1 VATVQA
7 GEPVTNEGNG
17 HGPGLLGRLRNR
29 LRPASR
35 AEGAPAAEGEED
47 GKANGKP
54 SGFLGRMTRRVRN
67 VLRRGGEEKDSQ
79 EAVEEPPA
87 EETVLLFAYRAAY
100 TPLHTP
106 DGTAQMPADLVPL
119 CKLHISERV
128 RPEAIETIRIFS
140 EVGVDIKVFTP
151 STADETVASLRQAG
165 LGSGEKERLTT
176 ISGPELAA
184 LDAGQL
190 ARAAHQTT
198 VFGQVTPEQ
207 AGQVVAVLRAEG
219 ERVAVV
225 GDGVSDLPAM
235 RQANLAISRQS
246 STQAALGLADLV
258 LLGDSPAVL
267 SGVLEKGQR
276 IVNGLLDVLK
286 VQLTQVS
293 YLALLILAIPIVAYG
308 FPYQSAQGTIISVV
322 TVALPSAGLT
332 LWAMSGVLPS
342 TGLGRLLAHTVIP
355 AAVTMS
361 GAALIVYLY
370 ILNDRGDVPYAQL
383 AVTWTLVIT
392 GSLLVVLIKPPW
404 PTRVGGVARAGDPKP
419 AALSLVLLVL
429 FVLVTALPVTERFLK
444 TTWLHRP
451 EDYLLVVAVSF
462 GWLLTLSLIWRA
474 IPLVRRVRD

>member
-1 VATVQA
+1 MARQ
-7 GEPVTNEGNG
+7 
-17 HGPGLLGRLRNR
+17 
-29 LRPASR
+29 
-35 AEGAPAAEGEED
+35 
-47 GKANGKP
+47 
-54 SGFLGRMTRRVRN
+54 VRS
-67 VLRRGGEEKDSQ
+67 VLRRGGEEEDGP

-106 DGTAQMPADLVPL
+106 DGTARMPADLVPL

-128 RPEAIETIRIFS
+128 RPEAIETIRVFS
-140 EVGVDIKVFTP
+140 KVGVDIKVFTP
-151 STADETVASLRQAG
+151 GVADETVASLRQAG
-165 LGSGEKERLTT
+165 LGSGEKERLPAT
-176 ISGPELAA
+176 SGAELAA
-184 LDAGQL
+184 LDAAQL
-190 ARAAHQTT
+190 ARASRETT

-207 AGQVVAVLRAEG
+207 AGQVVAALRAEG

-225 GDGVSDLPAM
+225 GDGVSDLEAM

-246 STQAALGLADLV
+246 STQAALGLADIV
-258 LLGDSPAVL
+258 LLDDSPAVL

-276 IVNGLLDVLK
+276 IVNGLLDVLR

-293 YLALLILAIPIVAYG
+293 YLALLILAIQAAARG
-308 FPYQSAQGTIISVV
+308 FPYQSAQGTIIAVV
-322 TVALPSAGLT
+322 TVALPSVGLS
-332 LWAMSGVLPS
+332 LWAVSGVLPG

-370 ILNDRGDVPYAQL
+370 ILNGTGDVPYAQL
-383 AVTWTLVIT
+383 VVTWTLVVT

-419 AALSLVLLVL
+419 AALSFILLVL

-444 TTWLHRP
+444 TTWLQRP
-451 EDYLLVVAVSF
+451 EDYLLVVVVSF
-462 GWLLTLSLIWRA
+462 GWLITLSLIWWA
-474 IPLVRRVRD
+474 IPLVRRVRA